1 MELQSMIFSLRYTTS
16 NSIRDQ
22 NARKLSNGKQAGS
35 FGAAQLEVETTTCSK
50 REKFYSSPKSSK
62 SW

>member
-22 NARKLSNGKQAGS
+22 NATKLSNGKQAGS
-35 FGAAQLEVETTTCSK
+35 FGAAQLEVGNN
-50 REKFYSSPKSSK
+50 YLQ
-62 SW
+62 

>member
-22 NARKLSNGKQAGS
+22 NVRKLSNGKQAGS
-35 FGAAQLEVETTTCSK
+35 FGAAQLEVKITTCSK
-50 REKFYSSPKSSK
+50 RENFYS
-62 SW
+62 